1 MTSFDLHQLRIFVE
15 VVKEK
20 SFSKAAENLMISQ
33 PTVSVHVQNLETT
46 LGVKLIDRV
55 SRRALPTE
63 AGERLYRYAR
73 LILRLSDR
81 AFEVVSGYRDTVE
94 GEVVVAA
101 STIPGNY
108 LLPRYVAAFVKE
120 YPQCRVKVR
129 ETDSANAVSQVA
141 RREVPIAIVGARY
154 PEKTLSF
161 HPLVED
167 RLVVVASSNS
177 ELAGRGTIELRD
189 LLALPM
195 VIREEGSGTRLRLE
209 SALKDAGISPAILKV
224 AAEMGSTVAMLEAV
238 KAGVG
243 VAVVSR
249 FVVDSLGEGLVALE
263 FSDAAVNRWFYL
275 VTNSRMTLSPAAERF
290 VEVVKREGEGREP

>member
-73 LILRLSDR
+73 LILRLSYR
-81 AFEVVSGYRDTVE
+81 AFEVVSGYKDAVE

-167 RLVVVASSNS
+167 RLVVVASSSS
-177 ELAGRGTIELRD
+177 ELADKGTIELRD

-249 FVVDSLGEGLVALE
+249 FVMDSLGEGLVALE

-275 VTNSRMTLSPAAERF
+275 VTNSCMTLSPAAERF
-290 VEVVKREGEGREP
+290 VGVAKREGKGRKP

>member
-73 LILRLSDR
+73 LILRLSYR
-81 AFEVVSGYRDTVE
+81 AFEVVSGYKDAVE

-167 RLVVVASSNS
+167 RLVVVASSSS
-177 ELAGRGTIELRD
+177 ELADKGTIELRD

-249 FVVDSLGEGLVALE
+249 FVVDSLGEELVALE
-263 FSDAAVNRWFYL
+263 FSDATVNRWFYL
-275 VTNSRMTLSPAAERF
+275 VTNERMTLSPAAERF
-290 VEVVKREGEGREP
+290 VEMVKREGEGRES

>member
-73 LILRLSDR
+73 LILRLSYR
-81 AFEVVSGYRDTVE
+81 AFEVVSGYKDAVE

-167 RLVVVASSNS
+167 RLVVVASSSS
-177 ELAGRGTIELRD
+177 ELADKGTIELRD

-249 FVVDSLGEGLVALE
+249 FVMDSLGEGLVALE
-263 FSDAAVNRWFYL
+263 FSDAEVNRWFYL
-275 VTNSRMTLSPAAERF
+275 VTNSCMTLSPAAERF
-290 VEVVKREGEGREP
+290 VEVVKREGEGRKP